1 MESVNEHEV
10 PAIAKINRLM
20 SQISTN
26 LASTLYDTSQ
36 IQDKGISKN
45 YWKPLMSNRTKLFIK
60 VSIINFR
67 YRYRFHT

>member
-1 MESVNEHEV
+1 MRFEQNMESAKEHEV

-36 IQDKGISKN
+36 IQDKGIS
-45 YWKPLMSNRTKLFIK
+45 IK
-60 VSIINFR
+60 KFR
-67 YRYRFHT
+67 SL

>member
-36 IQDKGISKN
+36 LQDKGISKN
-45 YWKPLMSNRTKLFIK
+45 YWKPLMSKTKLFIK

-67 YRYRFHT
+67 NRYRFHT

>member
-1 MESVNEHEV
+1 MRFEQNMESAKEHEV

-36 IQDKGISKN
+36 MQDKGIS
-45 YWKPLMSNRTKLFIK
+45 IK
-60 VSIINFR
+60 IIR
-67 YRYRFHT
+67 IL

>member
-45 YWKPLMSNRTKLFIK
+45 YWKPLMSNTTKLFIK

-67 YRYRFHT
+67 CRYRFHS